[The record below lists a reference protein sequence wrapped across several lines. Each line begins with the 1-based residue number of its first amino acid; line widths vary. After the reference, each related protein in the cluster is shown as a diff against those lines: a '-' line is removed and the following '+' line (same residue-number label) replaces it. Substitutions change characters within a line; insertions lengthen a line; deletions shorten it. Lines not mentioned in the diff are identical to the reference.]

1 MVSFSGILIGLLA
14 LLMIGSGI
22 AWTVLQNIRPNAI
35 VGLTPKK
42 GPLSKS
48 TVIGTSDI
56 VRNNFFTSAG
66 STFTVYINY
75 EMMDKTQQIGPNVK
89 PITLFQFGDAVQFQ
103 MLPGGKSTHPT
114 SQLVIKTQGYQQKTE
129 IIDVKNL
136 PLQKWVYL
144 AIVREGRRFTVFYN
158 GEVVTSHRL
167 EYFPITTTS
176 SLKIGDPAIRGYYA
190 FPQLVGTPLS
200 IAELKN
206 FEDLSSDTRNKPFLK
221 DVSWTDMFTMPFK
234 GCPDGLFCFSTSKAP
249 VQNPLKTWNST
260 YA

>member
-1 MVSFSGILIGLLA
+1 MVSFPGILIGLLA
-14 LLMIGSGI
+14 LLMIGSVI
-22 AWTVLQNIRPNAI
+22 AWTVLENIRPNAI

-42 GPLSKS
+42 GSLSNS
-48 TVIGTSDI
+48 TTIGTSDI
-56 VRNNFFTSAG
+56 VLNNFFNSAG

-75 EMMDKTQQIGPNVK
+75 MMMDKTQQIGPNVN

-103 MLPGGKSTHPT
+103 MLPGGKSTQPT
-114 SQLVIKTQGYQQKTE
+114 SQLVIKTQGYQQKIET
-129 IIDVKNL
+129 INVKNL
-136 PLQKWVYL
+136 PPQKWVYL

-167 EYFPITTTS
+167 EYFPIKITS
-176 SLKIGDPAIRGYYA
+176 SLNIGSPSLRGHYA

-200 IAELKN
+200 TSELKN
-206 FEDLSSDTRNKPFLK
+206 FEDLSSDTRNKPYLK
-221 DVSWTDMFTMPFK
+221 DINWVDMFTPLFK

-249 VQNPLKTWNST
+249 VNNPLKTWNSS